1 MPPEIM
7 ETPPFPRI
15 PSFPGDRASR
25 PREGTFPR
33 PPLAEF
39 DGGAPS
45 FAGGQLG
52 QLCGA
57 GVARSCGRGGSGGAR
72 VGRWP
77 PKHINT
83 E

>member
-33 PPLAEF
+33 PPLAVF
-39 DGGAPS
+39 NGGARS
-45 FAGGQLG
+45 FAGAPRAAV
-52 QLCGA
+52 GA
-57 GVARSCGRGGSGGAR
+57 AAGGLVALERAGASWSILKPR
-72 VGRWP
+72 QF
-77 PKHINT
+77 
-83 E
+83 